1 MAIEGVGATG
11 GEAVTIAGAALDAAV
26 AHAREAAPRECCGV
40 LIGRRRD
47 ITASFR
53 TRNAAD
59 DPNRFLIEPAD
70 HIEARRQARGCGLEV
85 VGFYHS
91 HPRTDA
97 RPSPADLAEASYPG
111 HLFLIVGLRSD
122 PADIGLFRFEGE
134 RFLEVPFVRTP

>member
-1 MAIEGVGATG
+1 MAIEGVGG

-26 AHAREAAPRECCGV
+26 AHAREASPGECCGV
-40 LIGRRRD
+40 LLGRRHE
-47 ITASFR
+47 IAASFR

-59 DPNRFLIEPAD
+59 DPNRFLIDPAD
-70 HIEARRQARGCGLEV
+70 HIEARRHARGRGLEV

-97 RPSPADLAEASYPG
+97 RPSPADLAEAAYPG

-122 PADIGLFRFEGE
+122 PADIGLFRFEDE